1 MSSTCVLLLPPLL
14 LHLPP
19 SPLPHSY
26 SLLSVSPPLYFLLT
40 TLSLLNK
47 LKTKKELDLTFAG
60 ARDRLS
66 DVLVEEKITTR
77 VKGVSHSGTP
87 NSNILFPV
95 LTGEGEEV
103 HAPSGQP
110 EGPRCGKELHVQQAH
125 ILHF

>member
-1 MSSTCVLLLPPLL
+1 MKKRSRS
-14 LHLPP
+14 HLRCA
-19 SPLPHSY
+19 H
-26 SLLSVSPPLYFLLT
+26 
-40 TLSLLNK
+40 
-47 LKTKKELDLTFAG
+47 
-60 ARDRLS
+60 DRLS
-66 DVLVEEKITTR
+66 DVLVEEKLTTG

>member
-1 MSSTCVLLLPPLL
+1 M
-14 LHLPP
+14 
-19 SPLPHSY
+19 
-26 SLLSVSPPLYFLLT
+26 
-40 TLSLLNK
+40 
-47 LKTKKELDLTFAG
+47 KKELDLTFVG
-60 ARDRLS
+60 AHDRLS